1 VHSIL
6 SEYPA
11 ILDIATSLSLNKL
24 FGVFSKQWNISLGE
38 TPCTRGSIRKGK
50 TKMTMRLLSVNVG
63 QPRQVVWKG
72 RTVTTGIFK
81 EPVAGRVPLRRHN
94 LDGDAQA
101 DLSVHGGPY
110 KAVYLYPAEHYA
122 AWRQELPDMA
132 LPWGMFGENFTTEG
146 ILEATM
152 HIGDRLRIGTA
163 VVRVTEPRMPCYK
176 LGLRFGRD
184 DILKRFLA
192 SGRTGLYVA
201 VEHEGEVEAGETF
214 TLLSRDNHGVTVA
227 DITRVYAH
235 EKDDVDTMQRL
246 VHLPN
251 LSAPWRAYFQEQL
264 HKRG

>member
-1 VHSIL
+1 
-6 SEYPA
+6 
-11 ILDIATSLSLNKL
+11 
-24 FGVFSKQWNISLGE
+24 
-38 TPCTRGSIRKGK
+38 
-50 TKMTMRLLSVNVG
+50 MTMRLLSVNVG

-81 EPVAGRVPLRRHN
+81 ESVAGRVPLRQHN

-101 DLSVHGGPY
+101 DLSVHGGPD

-122 AWRQELPDMA
+122 AWRQELPGMA
-132 LPWGMFGENFTTEG
+132 LPWGMFGENLTTEG
-146 ILEATM
+146 VSEGIVQ
-152 HIGDRLRIGTA
+152 IGDRLGIGTA

-192 SGRTGLYVA
+192 SGRTGWYVA

-214 TLLSRDNHGVTVA
+214 TLLNRDKHGLTVA
-227 DITRVYAH
+227 DITRVYVH

-246 VHLPN
+246 VQLPY
-251 LSAPWRAYFQEQL
+251 LSAPWRDYFQEQL
-264 HKRG
+264 HKRR

>member
-1 VHSIL
+1 
-6 SEYPA
+6 
-11 ILDIATSLSLNKL
+11 
-24 FGVFSKQWNISLGE
+24 
-38 TPCTRGSIRKGK
+38 
-50 TKMTMRLLSVNVG
+50 MTMRLISVNVG

-81 EPVAGRVPLRRHN
+81 DPVAGRVALRQHN

-122 AWRQELPDMA
+122 AWRQELPDME

-184 DILKRFLA
+184 DIIKRFLA
-192 SGRTGLYVA
+192 NGRTGLYVA

-214 TLLSRDNHGVTVA
+214 ALLSRDNHGVTVA
-227 DITRVYAH
+227 DITRAYAY
-235 EKDDVDTMQRL
+235 EKDDVETIQRI
-246 VHLPN
+246 VHLPF
-251 LSAPWRAYFQEQL
+251 LSAPWREYFQEQL
-264 HKRG
+264 TQRG

>member
-1 VHSIL
+1 
-6 SEYPA
+6 
-11 ILDIATSLSLNKL
+11 
-24 FGVFSKQWNISLGE
+24 
-38 TPCTRGSIRKGK
+38 
-50 TKMTMRLLSVNVG
+50 MTMRLLSVNVG

-81 EPVAGRVPLRRHN
+81 EPVAGRVPLRQHN

-101 DLSVHGGPY
+101 DLSVHGGPS

-201 VEHEGEVEAGETF
+201 VEQEGEVEAGETF
-214 TLLSRDNHGVTVA
+214 TLLSRDSHGVTVA

-235 EKDDVDTMQRL
+235 EKDDIDTMQRL
-246 VHLPN
+246 VQLPD
-251 LSAPWRAYFQEQL
+251 LSAPWREYFQEQL

>member
-1 VHSIL
+1 MKVAEL
-6 SEYPA
+6 G
-11 ILDIATSLSLNKL
+11 LNCHVIRGGEIRL
-24 FGVFSKQWNISLGE
+24 GDTVRLASRRTGVSGMG
-38 TPCTRGSIRKGK
+38 TPTM
-50 TKMTMRLLSVNVG
+50 KMQLLSVNVG

-72 RTVTTGIFK
+72 RTITTGIFK
-81 EPVAGRVPLRRHN
+81 EPVAGRIPLRQHN
-94 LDGDAQA
+94 LGGDAQA
-101 DLSVHGGPY
+101 DLSIHGGPY

-152 HIGDRLRIGTA
+152 HFGDRLRIGTA

-184 DILKRFLA
+184 DMPKRFPA

-201 VEHEGEVEAGETF
+201 VEQEGTVEAGEPF

-227 DITRVYAH
+227 DITRVYAY
-235 EKDDVDTMQRL
+235 ERDDDDTMRRL
-246 VHLPN
+246 VQLPD
-251 LSAPWRAYFQEQL
+251 LSAPWLNYFQEQL
-264 HKRG
+264 RKRG

>member
-1 VHSIL
+1 
-6 SEYPA
+6 
-11 ILDIATSLSLNKL
+11 
-24 FGVFSKQWNISLGE
+24 
-38 TPCTRGSIRKGK
+38 
-50 TKMTMRLLSVNVG
+50 MTMRLIAVNVG

-81 EPVAGRVPLRRHN
+81 APVTGRVRLRQHN

-101 DLSVHGGPY
+101 DVSVHGGLS

-122 AWRQELPDMA
+122 AWRQELPDME

-146 ILEATM
+146 IWEATM

-184 DILKRFLA
+184 DMLKRFLA
-192 SGRTGLYVA
+192 SRRTGLYVA
-201 VEHEGEVEAGETF
+201 VEQEGEVEAGETF
-214 TLLSRDNHGVTVA
+214 TLLSRDTHGVTVA

-235 EKDDVDTMQRL
+235 EKDDVDTLQRL
-246 VHLPN
+246 VQLPY

-264 HKRG
+264 HQRG

>member
-1 VHSIL
+1 
-6 SEYPA
+6 
-11 ILDIATSLSLNKL
+11 
-24 FGVFSKQWNISLGE
+24 
-38 TPCTRGSIRKGK
+38 
-50 TKMTMRLLSVNVG
+50 MTMRLIAVHVG

-81 EPVAGRVPLRRHN
+81 EPVAGRVPLRQHN

-101 DLSVHGGPY
+101 DVSVHGGPS

-122 AWRQELPDMA
+122 AWRQALADLE
-132 LPWGMFGENFTTEG
+132 LPWGMFGENFTTAG
-146 ILEATM
+146 ILETTM
-152 HIGDRLRIGTA
+152 YIGDRLRIGTA
-163 VVRVTEPRMPCYK
+163 VVRVTEPRLPCYK

-184 DILKRFLA
+184 DMLKRFLA
-192 SGRTGLYVA
+192 SGRTGLYMA

-214 TLLSRDNHGVTVA
+214 TLLSRDDHGVTVA

-246 VHLPN
+246 VQLSS

-264 HKRG
+264 LKRG